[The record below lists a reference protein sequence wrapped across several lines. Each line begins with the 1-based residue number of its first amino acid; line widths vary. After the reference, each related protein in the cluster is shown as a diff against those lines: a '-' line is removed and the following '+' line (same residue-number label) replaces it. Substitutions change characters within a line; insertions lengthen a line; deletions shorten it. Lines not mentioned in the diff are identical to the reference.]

1 MSIYDISVKAIDGE
15 EFLLEKYKGK
25 VILIVNTASEWGL
38 RTQFGELEEL
48 YEKYKTQGFLVLAF
62 PSNQFSNQEPLT
74 NEEIKKIY
82 PERFNV
88 RYPIFNKIKVNGE
101 YEHPLYTYLK
111 KEKGGLLVKN
121 IKWNFTKFLVDKEGK
136 VVDRYAPQTTPK
148 DIEDDIKKLL

>member
-1 MSIYDISVKAIDGE
+1 M
-15 EFLLEKYKGK
+15 
-25 VILIVNTASEWGL
+25 
-38 RTQFGELEEL
+38 EEL